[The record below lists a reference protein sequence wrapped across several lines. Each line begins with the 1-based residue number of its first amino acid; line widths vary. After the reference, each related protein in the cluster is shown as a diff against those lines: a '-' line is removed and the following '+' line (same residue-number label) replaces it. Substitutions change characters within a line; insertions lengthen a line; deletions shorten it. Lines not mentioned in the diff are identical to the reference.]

1 VHGAGDTFHPVCWW
15 DVRSSVAPL
24 NYLWT
29 ATKLHGRD
37 GQNEPLRCNDSG
49 PPRLS
54 SDHV

>member
-15 DVRSSVAPL
+15 DVTSSVAPL